1 MAQQKPEK
9 PPRKNKRLK
18 LSITE
23 RDKWRQILK
32 EVDKDE
38 APVSVLKS
46 ITVNLVDGTKVN
58 INIQELL
65 SEGVTPEDLEFDI
78 NEKLLRLD
86 DIIKSVDFFISVDH
100 VAKAIQP
107 ATDNL
112 LKNL

>member
-9 PPRKNKRLK
+9 PPRKNKQLK

-23 RDKWRQILK
+23 KEKWRKILK
-32 EVDKDE
+32 EIDKNE

-46 ITVNLVDGTKVN
+46 ITVNLVDGTKVH
-58 INIQELL
+58 IDIQELL
-65 SEGVTPEDLEFDI
+65 SDGVSPEDLEYDI

-86 DIIKSVDFFISVDH
+86 DIIKSVDFYISVDH